1 MAHICL
7 IIWVILF
14 FMGPPLIHMSII
26 TNDSFGKPLL
36 RINVVLDVIELVE
49 VFQVYTFKIKQNLDG
64 PNGPN

>member
-1 MAHICL
+1 
-7 IIWVILF
+7 
-14 FMGPPLIHMSII
+14 MSII